1 VHLARGVPVLYEA
14 GARGRAV
21 VGGES
26 GLDIARECDASWG
39 RSVCGGRGGSQLLG
53 DCEARSRRG
62 DARLMA
68 LGRGRE
74 VEDAVAACAL
84 PKQL

>member
-1 VHLARGVPVLYEA
+1 
-14 GARGRAV
+14 V

-53 DCEARSRRG
+53 DCGERRQRECEARSRRG